1 VFITLLCA
9 MKYAIF
15 VFYASWVLV
24 MTIFMAALL
33 PETKGV
39 PLEAMRSV
47 WAKHWY
53 WRRFV
58 RDAKQDSQ
66 VNCL

>member
-1 VFITLLCA
+1 

-15 VFYASWVLV
+15 LFYSGWVLA
-24 MTIFMAALL
+24 MTVFIAALL

-47 WAKHWY
+47 
-53 WRRFV
+53 
-58 RDAKQDSQ
+58 
-66 VNCL
+66 